1 MIVKKNYGD
10 SYVIMKVTSIQTN
23 ETGTYTILNGKLIE
37 QNGCENFLEF
47 DELCLHMTNN
57 VEVVEP

>member
-10 SYVIMKVTSIQTN
+10 SYIIMKVTNIQTN
-23 ETGTYTILNGKLIE
+23 ETGDDTLLYGKLVG
-37 QNGCENFLEF
+37 QNGCEDFLGF

-57 VEVVEP
+57 VEVIEA